1 MDSDTSSTLILIAI
15 IAAAIMVPLILIGL
29 VVVLALPAVRRRRAQ
44 WQTAAASLGLQCDP
58 MCMHGFRGAP
68 VRIFWTNEGATTG
81 QMDMTGV
88 VLAGRYEMRGGRAGL
103 RYTYCRALLEPPL
116 RLGVAVAR
124 KSGAETAG
132 KIRTGRSEFDDAFTL
147 LAREGG
153 HAQQLFASTV
163 ADDFAIVARNG
174 WQISATDN
182 YVQIRIGGDYS
193 AQFPEREP
201 GILSAALDNAV
212 HCAQSLIVARR
223 ALPLT
228 ATEQNFAAA
237 WQRTA
242 PLLGLRVDQA
252 MLEGT
257 YAGHHVEVYV
267 DCIEQR
273 EWRTVFTVAFQMPQP
288 FSLYLTRKGTID
300 RIWGPRGKQVVEII
314 RLGDPNIEQAFSVC
328 GSNQSAPTPQTR
340 QQLQRLCTRAVDVV
354 IEDCKVEV
362 SAPGFISEANDLREI
377 LDAMTSLT

>member
-1 MDSDTSSTLILIAI
+1 MDSDTSSSLILVAI
-15 IAAAIMVPLILIGL
+15 IAAAILVPFLIIGL
-29 VVVLALPAVRRRRAQ
+29 VVLAALPAVRRRRQA
-44 WQTAAASLGLQCDP
+44 WQAAASSLGLQSDP
-58 MCMHGFRGAP
+58 MCMHGFRGVP

-81 QMDMTGV
+81 EMDMTGA

-124 KSGAETAG
+124 KSGAEAAG
-132 KIRTGRSEFDDAFTL
+132 TLQTGRLEFDNAFTL
-147 LAREGG
+147 LAREGRQ
-153 HAQQLFASTV
+153 AQQLFASAV

-193 AQFPEREP
+193 TQFPEREP

-228 ATEQNFAAA
+228 TNEQNFAAA

-252 MLEGT
+252 MLAGT

-273 EWRTVFTVAFQMPQP
+273 EWRTVFMVAFQTRQP
-288 FSLYLTRKGTID
+288 FSLYLTRNGTID
-300 RIWGPRGKQVVEII
+300 RIWGPRGKQVVETI
-314 RLGDPNIEQAFSVC
+314 RLGDASIEQAFSVC
-328 GSNQSAPTPQTR
+328 GSNQSAVTPQTR
-340 QQLQRLCTRAVDVV
+340 QQLQRLCSRAVDVL
-354 IEDCKVEV
+354 IEDSKVEV
-362 SAPGFISEANDLREI
+362 SAPGFINEASDLREI
-377 LDAMTSLT
+377 LDGMTSLA